1 MYILAIDTSFRKIGW
16 AILDTSKPE
25 GRRRL
30 IDYGTIWV
38 RAKGSVQRMNQ
49 IKSRLQYVIQ
59 RHRPLLAV
67 IEKAESFTYN
77 RSYHRGQ
84 KPLNQK
90 AMQKHNISLGL
101 ITSVCLFS
109 GLDIRYLSP
118 LEWKGF
124 QNKETTRTYVNE
136 HFETTI
142 LKSHHDESDAIK
154 MGSRFIDCKLEDN
167 WKRQEVR
174 NG

>member
-16 AILDTSKPE
+16 AILDTSKLE
-25 GRRRL
+25 GPRRL

-38 RAKGSVQRMNQ
+38 RQRGTVQRMNQ
-49 IKSRLQYVIQ
+49 IKSRLQYIIQ
-59 RHRPLLAV
+59 RHQPILAI

-77 RSYHRGQ
+77 RSYRRGQ

-101 ITSVCLFS
+101 ITSVCLFG
-109 GLDIRYLSP
+109 GLEIRYLSP

-136 HFETTI
+136 HFGTTI

-154 MGSRFIDCKLEDN
+154 MGSRFIDVVLEEN
-167 WKRQEVR
+167 WKHQEVQ

>member
-1 MYILAIDTSFRKIGW
+1 MYILSIDTSFRKIGW

-25 GRRRL
+25 GSRRL

-38 RAKGSVQRMNQ
+38 RAKGNVQRMVQ
-49 IKSRLQYVIQ
+49 IKSRLQYIIR
-59 RHRPLLAV
+59 RHQPNLAV

-77 RSYHRGQ
+77 RSSHRGQ
-84 KPLNQK
+84 KPLNLK
-90 AMQKHNISLGL
+90 AMQKHNISLGF
-101 ITSVCLFS
+101 ITSVCLFC

-136 HFETTI
+136 HFGTTI

-167 WKRQEVR
+167 WKCQEVR